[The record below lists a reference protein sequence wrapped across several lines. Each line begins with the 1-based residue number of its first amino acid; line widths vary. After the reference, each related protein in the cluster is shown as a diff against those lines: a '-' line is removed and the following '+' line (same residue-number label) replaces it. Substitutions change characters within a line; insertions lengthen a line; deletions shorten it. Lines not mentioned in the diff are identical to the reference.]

1 MCLWAIWGH
10 TFTNHNSSRGEL
22 CHKVVPFLIVSAFSI
37 DGPFVLFFFTFRAF
51 LADSPNFCIIWRM
64 NSGFYLLAI
73 YFFKYTFQQ
82 ILYLFSIS
90 FKYYFF
96 ILFLFFLYSF
106 LTAIFFKFPILI
118 FFKFHNIFKFCSKK
132 RTRGD
137 IFFFFQLFDFVGWL
151 Q

>member
-1 MCLWAIWGH
+1 MFVGH
-10 TFTNHNSSRGEL
+10 VGTHLHQSQLVTWW
-22 CHKVVPFLIVSAFSI
+22 VVPQSCAIFDSLSI
-37 DGPFVLFFFTFRAF
+37 FHWRSICPFF
-51 LADSPNFCIIWRM
+51 LADSPIFCIIWRM
-64 NSGFYLLAI
+64 NNGFYLLAI

-118 FFKFHNIFKFCSKK
+118 FLKFHNIFKFCSKK

-137 IFFFFQLFDFVGWL
+137 NFFFLSIVWFCWL
-151 Q
+151 TSIISRC